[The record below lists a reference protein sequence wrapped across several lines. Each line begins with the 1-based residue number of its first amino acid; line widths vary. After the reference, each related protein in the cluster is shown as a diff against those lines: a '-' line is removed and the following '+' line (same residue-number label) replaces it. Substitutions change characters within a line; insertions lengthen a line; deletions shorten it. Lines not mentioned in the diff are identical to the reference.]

1 MSSAL
6 AGRFLTTVPPGKSL
20 HYLNSDVYSRPARS
34 SRESGHGCKFFPLSF
49 ILDMKRQMG
58 IKIRFGSYYYY
69 PVHMV
74 MSQRNLEPLLY

>member
-1 MSSAL
+1 
-6 AGRFLTTVPPGKSL
+6 
-20 HYLNSDVYSRPARS
+20 
-34 SRESGHGCKFFPLSF
+34 
-49 ILDMKRQMG
+49 MKRQMG